1 MRPPRRAPHRAL
13 LAPLVLARLDRRR
26 SYFGRSVGTR
36 GRQRRSNTPRK
47 SRGRRLAYVLSDKP
61 WPRTSEVAGSTVPRC
76 YELAGSTR
84 PAVMNASRSSV
95 SIRTCAPSL
104 TNLMRRSAISRRMNL
119 RFGGEPFGGLVDG
132 QQGHGGLLTCGL
144 TGTSPGSSGHIMRDH
159 TPDIAHGKSPY
170 SLRQMYGDRVRTP
183 RKARPD
189 SPGPTR
195 YVAEG
200 VNLNEIVAYNFRR
213 ARELRGWTQ
222 EEAAVALE
230 PFLGT
235 RLRQAAV
242 SSIEGAFGG
251 DRRREFDAQELLAFA
266 CGFDLPLIWFFLP
279 PPEDHRTLQG
289 PPTSS
294 ASSTCSPWPQR
305 PARPAPG
312 AVPGTRARRTE

>member
-1 MRPPRRAPHRAL
+1 MGAK
-13 LAPLVLARLDRRR
+13 LDERDP
-26 SYFGRSVGTR
+26 SFGD
-36 GRQRRSNTPRK
+36 Q
-47 SRGRRLAYVLSDKP
+47 
-61 WPRTSEVAGSTVPRC
+61 STDEP
-76 YELAGSTR
+76 G
-84 PAVMNASRSSV
+84 
-95 SIRTCAPSL
+95 
-104 TNLMRRSAISRRMNL
+104 
-119 RFGGEPFGGLVDG
+119 FGGEPFGGLVDG

-159 TPDIAHGKSPY
+159 TPDIAHSKSPY

-189 SPGPTR
+189 SPGPSR
-195 YVAEG
+195 YVADG

-242 SSIEGAFGG
+242 SSIEGAFSG

-279 PPEDHRTLQG
+279 PPQDHRTLQG
-289 PPTSS
+289 TSDIVSELYLLALGRNDQLDVLRDRFRELGHAEPNEDDKILERVYGQPTDRTLADYPTRRKELLLAMLDRHADNLDAAADELGAFFDHLRQVGIRGFVAEKAYDPEYFLPREEDHDPRPPL
-294 ASSTCSPWPQR
+294 
-305 PARPAPG
+305 
-312 AVPGTRARRTE
+312 RR